1 MTVSPLSPQP
11 LPPERLRRRCD
22 PASLGFATTADVE
35 RIDGLVG
42 QDRALDA
49 LTFGL
54 GLTAKGYNI
63 FVLGEPGSGRHNA
76 VRQFLEQA
84 AEKEQAPDDWVY
96 VHNFREP
103 HKPRALK
110 LPAGRGPELA
120 EAMRALVDGLKSG
133 MPAVFESEDYQ
144 NRRKAID
151 VQFKESHDAAFQ
163 AIAQKAEKE
172 GLGLLRTET
181 GFGIVPMKN
190 GNPIEP
196 QVFDKLPLEE
206 RQDYQRRIKALGE
219 ELAEAVE
226 NVPRLDK
233 ERREKI
239 RDLNRQLAEIAVKR
253 AMNDLIAAF
262 GDLES
267 AKAYIEAVRE
277 DLIDNAGLF
286 VQSAEESDLDGTDE
300 NGLPVLID
308 PAVNRY
314 KVNVIVSHDPKI
326 GGDPVIYEDFP
337 DLGHLIGRI
346 EHVPHMGAMLTD
358 FTLIKAGSLHRANG
372 GILMVDAERL
382 LGEPFVWQTLKR
394 CLRSEAIAIESPLQ
408 TAYTVTAVTLEP
420 DPIPLEVKVVVFG
433 ERRTYYLLAEL
444 DPDFSELFKVAAD
457 FEDRF
462 SWEDGP
468 PETYGR
474 LIASIAHDEELLP
487 LTAEAVAAVIERAAR
502 MVADQERL
510 SLRIGP
516 IADLLREADY
526 WARQAGDDTI
536 KDDHVRRAIAEQIRR
551 LDRVRE
557 RLHEEILRD
566 TIRVATEGAETG
578 QVNGLSVIGIGNF
591 SFGQPSRISARVRM
605 GAGKVIDIEREVEL
619 GGPLHSKGVLIL
631 SGFLAARYAP
641 DVPMSLA
648 ATLVF
653 EQSYGGV
660 EGDSASAAE
669 LFSLLSA
676 LADAPLR
683 QDIAVTGSI
692 DQNGRIQ
699 AIGGVN
705 EKIEGFFDICSAR
718 GLTGSQGV
726 MIPAANAKHL
736 MLREDVVEACRAGKF
751 AVYPIATADQGIA
764 LLTGLNAGE
773 RGDDG
778 AFPADSVNGR
788 VEARLLA
795 FAEAR
800 RAYAKGGS
808 DDKPVA

>member
-1 MTVSPLSPQP
+1 VTVSPLSPQP

-468 PETYGR
+468 P
-474 LIASIAHDEELLP
+474 
-487 LTAEAVAAVIERAAR
+487 
-502 MVADQERL
+502 
-510 SLRIGP
+510 
-516 IADLLREADY
+516 
-526 WARQAGDDTI
+526 
-536 KDDHVRRAIAEQIRR
+536 
-551 LDRVRE
+551 
-557 RLHEEILRD
+557 
-566 TIRVATEGAETG
+566 
-578 QVNGLSVIGIGNF
+578 
-591 SFGQPSRISARVRM
+591 
-605 GAGKVIDIEREVEL
+605 
-619 GGPLHSKGVLIL
+619 
-631 SGFLAARYAP
+631 
-641 DVPMSLA
+641 
-648 ATLVF
+648 
-653 EQSYGGV
+653 
-660 EGDSASAAE
+660 
-669 LFSLLSA
+669 
-676 LADAPLR
+676 
-683 QDIAVTGSI
+683 
-692 DQNGRIQ
+692 
-699 AIGGVN
+699 
-705 EKIEGFFDICSAR
+705 
-718 GLTGSQGV
+718 
-726 MIPAANAKHL
+726 
-736 MLREDVVEACRAGKF
+736 
-751 AVYPIATADQGIA
+751 
-764 LLTGLNAGE
+764 
-773 RGDDG
+773 
-778 AFPADSVNGR
+778 
-788 VEARLLA
+788 
-795 FAEAR
+795 
-800 RAYAKGGS
+800 
-808 DDKPVA
+808 